1 MKRRLGFMWVVI
13 GILAVLALLVTA
25 SGCTNTATT
34 ASVTSKTS
42 AVTTSSAPPVVTTSS
57 AVVPPPVSSSA
68 PPAAVVPP
76 PISSAQPP
84 PSPKPPAPA
93 ASQTPPVVSVPP
105 PPASSNPPPAAGGSP
120 PVPPEGAA
128 PPPPAGAG
136 AAPPESLPGS
146 GKMVL
151 TSTAVTNG
159 VIADIN
165 SCNGVTA
172 GTTDAA
178 KSPAL
183 AWTGAPAATKS
194 FAVILNGVKGG
205 GDEGIMLVVYN
216 IPSTATG
223 LSEGLKD
230 DLADPK
236 IGTLGVSDTGNT
248 NYRAPCGG
256 TAGPWKKT
264 VTLYALSSP
273 PAVPSDPKSVDVVAL
288 RTAMEKITLDT
299 AILDFNVII
308 K

>member
-1 MKRRLGFMWVVI
+1 MKSRLGLLWVVL
-13 GILAVLALLVTA
+13 GILAVVALLVTTG
-25 SGCTNTATT
+25 GCANTVTT
-34 ASVTSKTS
+34 PTVASKTIP
-42 AVTTSSAPPVVTTSS
+42 VTTSSALPVVTTSS
-57 AVVPPPVSSSA
+57 VAPPPPVSSSA
-68 PPAAVVPP
+68 TPAPVTP
-76 PISSAQPP
+76 PISAVQPP
-84 PSPKPPAPA
+84 ASPKPAAPA
-93 ASQTPPVVSVPP
+93 ASQPPPVVSVAP
-105 PPASSNPPPAAGGSP
+105 PPASTALPPAGDAP

-128 PPPPAGAG
+128 PPPPAGSG
-136 AAPPESLPGS
+136 AAPPASLPGS

-223 LSEGLKD
+223 LPEGLKD